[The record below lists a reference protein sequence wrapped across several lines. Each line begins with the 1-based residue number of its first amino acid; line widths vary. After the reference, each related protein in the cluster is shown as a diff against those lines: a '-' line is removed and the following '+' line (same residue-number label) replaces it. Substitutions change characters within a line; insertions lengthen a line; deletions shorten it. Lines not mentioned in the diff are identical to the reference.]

1 MAQEEALKKIVAEYP
16 EFTKDAIQII
26 QDKGDLTEL
35 LQTLEANY

>member
-26 QDKGDLTEL
+26 QDKGDLLEL
-35 LQTLEANY
+35 LETLESAY

>member
-1 MAQEEALKKIVAEYP
+1 MEQEEALKKIAAEYP

-35 LQTLEANY
+35 LKTLEACY